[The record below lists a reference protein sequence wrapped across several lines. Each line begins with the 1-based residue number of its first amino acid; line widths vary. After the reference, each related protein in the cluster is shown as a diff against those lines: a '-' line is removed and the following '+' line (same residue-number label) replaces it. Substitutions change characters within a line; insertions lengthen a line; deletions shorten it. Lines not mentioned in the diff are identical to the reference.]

1 MAKGKSITI
10 TKEWLQYL
18 GITDVTEDGRV
29 FYKGRELTQ
38 IKTTK
43 HHKYGND
50 ITYTLVAVY
59 DKDLYQEQKKTRKIP
74 LGQRYMLVSRIV
86 YAWYSKDGICP
97 GGIDVDHINQDTSN
111 NHKDNLRLLTRKEN
125 RTRSLPSNQR
135 LCKLETDELKFYLEE
150 SKRLKEQ
157 INNYREAYK
166 AADELAE
173 DKAIEVSRLE
183 KIIANKGA
191 NKYLLSM
198 YEDSKEA
205 LSDLR
210 INVFYCKDK
219 WHYSVKEYNNFRKEW
234 KAKMNER

>member
-29 FYKGRELTQ
+29 FYKGRELAQ

-86 YAWYSKDGICP
+86 YAWFNDICP

-111 NHKDNLRLLTRKEN
+111 NHKNNLRLLTRKQN
-125 RTRSLPSNQR
+125 RGRSLPSNQHLCR
-135 LCKLETDELKFYLEE
+135 LENDELKFYLEE

-157 INNYREAYK
+157 VNRYREAYR
-166 AADELAE
+166 AANELAK
-173 DKAIEVSRLE
+173 DKAREVSRLE
-183 KIIANKGA
+183 GMIAKKGA

-198 YEDSKEA
+198 YEDSKEE

-219 WHYSVKEYNNFRKEW
+219 WHYSVKEYNDFKKEW
-234 KAKMNER
+234 KAKMEK